1 MVRAYVAGGACLLA
15 LLVGLSVVAVHT
27 IEEAA
32 ATEGRRSASLRLADE
47 LRQTSDDLTRM
58 ARTYAVTGDSRYKG
72 WFDEILAIRDGTARR
87 PQRYD
92 GIYWDVV
99 TATGTR
105 PTRFGPAVAYNT
117 LAAEMGFSAEEL
129 ALLQEAR
136 NRSDGLAVFETEAFA
151 TLEAGEGTPD
161 ERAARQRAIDLLN
174 GEGYHQAK
182 AEIMEPIGRVF
193 ELVDAR
199 TRQETADASA
209 TARRYS
215 LAAVSTAVVL
225 LFGMVVVAVGT
236 RRAVLGPIAAL
247 DEATERIA
255 AGDLDVRAP
264 RARVREI
271 DDLAVRFNTMTHA
284 VGQRTA
290 ELARARDEAEEA
302 SRTKSAFLATMS
314 HEIRTPMNAVIGMT
328 GLLLDTDLDPE
339 QRRFAE
345 IVRRSGD
352 SLLAII
358 NDILDFSK
366 IEAGRLDLERQP
378 FDLGEC
384 VESALELVAPRAAE
398 KDPALDLAYVRDPS
412 VPTWVT
418 GDVTRLRQVLLNLLN
433 NAVKFTERGEVV
445 VRVTGERLPPA
456 TTEGDPAA
464 DGARRYRL
472 AFAVSDT
479 GIGIPPDRLESLF
492 ESFTQA
498 DASTTRR
505 YGGTGLG
512 LAIARR
518 LTELMGGTIGAESSP
533 GEGSTFRF
541 TVVVEEALAPAQ
553 SHHAVRPLPHLS
565 GNRVLV
571 VDDNATNREIVVRQ
585 VASWGMT
592 ATATEFPREA
602 LEWVRDGLQF
612 DVAVLDMQM
621 PEIDGAT
628 LALEL
633 RGTERGRDLPIV
645 VLTSLGRRAEDERHG
660 VDYAAY
666 LTKPIKASQLYD
678 ALVGIFAGQPTR
690 VVAPPP
696 VVADGTLAGRVP
708 LHILLTEDNATN
720 QQLAQLMLAKLGY
733 RCDVA
738 GNGVEALEALRR
750 QAYDLVFMDVQM
762 PEMDGLEATRRIRSD
777 WAPADQPRIVAMT
790 ANAVAGD
797 REECLAAGMDDYLSK
812 PIRMSELVGAIE
824 RTRPDPDPADAPPPT
839 VAALAPEAAA
849 AETDG
854 TALDP
859 SAVAG
864 LLDAFG
870 DPEVVADLV
879 DTFLT
884 EAPTVADTIRRAAA
898 AADRTDLKRAAHSLK
913 SSSAALGATT
923 LSKSSARLERSAL
936 EADPKSLQAMA
947 AQVLADHD
955 SACHALET
963 VVADL
968 RSPSDQP
975 A

>member
-1 MVRAYVAGGACLLA
+1 
-15 LLVGLSVVAVHT
+15 
-27 IEEAA
+27 
-32 ATEGRRSASLRLADE
+32 
-47 LRQTSDDLTRM
+47 
-58 ARTYAVTGDSRYKG
+58 
-72 WFDEILAIRDGTARR
+72 
-87 PQRYD
+87 
-92 GIYWDVV
+92 
-99 TATGTR
+99 
-105 PTRFGPAVAYNT
+105 
-117 LAAEMGFSAEEL
+117 
-129 ALLQEAR
+129 
-136 NRSDGLAVFETEAFA
+136 
-151 TLEAGEGTPD
+151 
-161 ERAARQRAIDLLN
+161 
-174 GEGYHQAK
+174 
-182 AEIMEPIGRVF
+182 MEPIGRVF

-199 TRQETADASA
+199 TGHETAAASA

-215 LAAVSTAVVL
+215 LAAVSAAVVL
-225 LFGMVVVAVGT
+225 LLGMVVVAIGT

-264 RARVREI
+264 RAGVREI
-271 DDLAVRFNTMTHA
+271 DDLAVRFNTMTQA
-284 VGQRTA
+284 VGQRTT
-290 ELARARDEAEEA
+290 ELARAKDEAEEA

-366 IEAGRLDLERQP
+366 IEAGRLELERQP

-398 KDPALDLAYVRDPS
+398 KEPALDLAYVRDPS

-445 VRVTGERLPPA
+445 VRVTGERL
-456 TTEGDPAA
+456 
-464 DGARRYRL
+464 
-472 AFAVSDT
+472 
-479 GIGIPPDRLESLF
+479 
-492 ESFTQA
+492 
-498 DASTTRR
+498 
-505 YGGTGLG
+505 
-512 LAIARR
+512 
-518 LTELMGGTIGAESSP
+518 
-533 GEGSTFRF
+533 
-541 TVVVEEALAPAQ
+541 APAIDGSRPRSRRRRRPPLPARLRRQ
-553 SHHAVRPLPHLS
+553 RHRHRHPARPPREPVRVLHPGRRVHHPALRRHRAGPRHRPPPHRAHGRHHHGREQPGGGVDVPLQRGGRGGPRPGPVPPRGPAPAPPVRPPGAGGRRQRHQPGDRRPPGGLVGDDGDRH
-565 GNRVLV
+565 RVPPGG
-571 VDDNATNREIVVRQ
+571 A
-585 VASWGMT
+585 G
-592 ATATEFPREA
+592 
-602 LEWVRDGLQF
+602 WVRDGLQF

-621 PEIDGAT
+621 PEMDGAT

-633 RGTERGRDLPIV
+633 RGTEGGRDLPIV

-678 ALVGIFAGQPTR
+678 ALVGIFAGQLTR

-696 VVADGTLAGRVP
+696 VVADKSLAERVP

-750 QAYDLVFMDVQM
+750 QSYDLVFMDVQM

-777 WAPADQPRIVAMT
+777 WAAADQPRIVAMT

-824 RTRPDPDPADAPPPT
+824 RTRPD
-839 VAALAPEAAA
+839 LAPGRRRPGARRRRRRRRLRA
-849 AETDG
+849 DG
-854 TALDP
+854 APSTRRRWPACSTP
-859 SAVAG
+859 SATPG
-864 LLDAFG
+864 WW
-870 DPEVVADLV
+870 
-879 DTFLT
+879 
-884 EAPTVADTIRRAAA
+884 PT
-898 AADRTDLKRAAHSLK
+898 
-913 SSSAALGATT
+913 SST
-923 LSKSSARLERSAL
+923 
-936 EADPKSLQAMA
+936 
-947 AQVLADHD
+947 
-955 SACHALET
+955 
-963 VVADL
+963 
-968 RSPSDQP
+968 PS
-975 A
+975 